1 MYSSSSRSISSSSY
15 LHKYPSAERE
25 GRARGPNERRC
36 CAPLLLFSSSSSA
49 SPLVSLPARLSLSLL
64 ACLSVTFSSSSSPR
78 TITMSTRRVVVTAS
92 ARGSGGAKGAATDS
106 SLSTR
111 FSKLKPTPQ
120 RALAIARDERRSV
133 RATTSSNNRAA
144 AIEARRQTGAPVTRG
159 TKRGGARGGSRG
171 GSRGGARGGSG
182 ARGGRGAGN
191 TKKKASVHDLDKE
204 LDAYRS
210 KDPKFLQAELDREI
224 EDYQKTREA
233 AAKDDTADKDSSD
246 AADAAASTSA
256 SAE

>member
-1 MYSSSSRSISSSSY
+1 
-15 LHKYPSAERE
+15 
-25 GRARGPNERRC
+25 
-36 CAPLLLFSSSSSA
+36 
-49 SPLVSLPARLSLSLL
+49 
-64 ACLSVTFSSSSSPR
+64 
-78 TITMSTRRVVVTAS
+78 MSTRRVVVTAS

-224 EDYQKTREA
+224 EGRHRRQGLVGRRRRRRLDLCQRRVSA
-233 AAKDDTADKDSSD
+233 FVNAKHERRAPPCT
-246 AADAAASTSA
+246 
-256 SAE
+256 